1 MTKTNDVSEAKVQ
14 EIFNHIAGEYDKVN
28 SLISMG
34 THRKWR
40 SQATKELNPNVNSIL
55 DLCCGTGDWTI
66 EILKQ
71 VLKNTKVTA
80 LDFSE
85 GMLDIAK
92 QKLEKN
98 NYQGRVDFIQGDAM
112 KLPFEDNTF
121 DAVTIGFGLR
131 NVPDV
136 SAVLS
141 EIYRVLK
148 PNGKLI
154 SLDAFKVETPVVK
167 VGWKFYFGKIMPL
180 IGRTFNHNAKDE
192 YEYLNSSVNHFVSIS
207 ELKRLFEVAGFKDI
221 QIRKYIF
228 GSAAMHV
235 GKK

>member
-1 MTKTNDVSEAKVQ
+1 MTKTNDVPEAKVQ

-28 SLISMG
+28 LLISMG

-40 SQATKELNPNVNSIL
+40 AQATKELDSNLDSIL

-66 EILKQ
+66 EILRQ
-71 VLKNTKVTA
+71 VSKNTKVTA

-92 QKLEKN
+92 QKLTKN
-98 NYQGRVDFIQGDAM
+98 NYQDRVNFIQGDAM
-112 KLPFEDNTF
+112 KLPFDDNTF

-136 SAVLS
+136 NTVLS

-148 PNGKLI
+148 PGGKLV

-167 VGWKFYFGKIMPL
+167 TGWKFYFGTIMPL
-180 IGRTFNHNAKDE
+180 IGRAFNHNAKDE

-207 ELKRLFEVAGFKDI
+207 QLKKMYETTGFKN
-221 QIRKYIF
+221 IRTKKYIF

-235 GKK
+235 GEK